1 MNHYK
6 NLHCR
11 RIHYICRMKFKI
23 ITVTVSQQHQPQPQ
37 SGMEED
43 WG

>member
-6 NLHCR
+6 NLHFR
-11 RIHYICRMKFKI
+11 RIHYICRMKF
-23 ITVTVSQQHQPQPQ
+23 TVTTASVRQQHQPQPK